1 MRNRISSTEIP
12 GGRVYKVFIYTM
24 RWASIEFLGRRE
36 IQSNKYYQSL
46 KKGKLLFWCH
56 QHSSCLLHLLRP
68 QGSSSRDGRKSCNN
82 CVAGDMHRAPHV
94 QVWKPEH
101 FLRLICLPLSFNFV
115 FHKWLHSPACR
126 GGGHWFS
133 LIKVYLKY
141 KSYGLSILLRLLRL
155 SIQQSLMQK
164 HRNSGLQHK
173 ISTC

>member
-12 GGRVYKVFIYTM
+12 GGRVYTVFIYTM

-46 KKGKLLFWCH
+46 KKDKLLFWCH

-101 FLRLICLPLSFNFV
+101 FLRLICLPFSILYSINDYTALLV
-115 FHKWLHSPACR
+115 
-126 GGGHWFS
+126 GGGGS
-133 LIKVYLKY
+133 LVQLDKSLPKVFLRPKHPSQASQTQYTAISHAKAQ
-141 KSYGLSILLRLLRL
+141 KLRL
-155 SIQQSLMQK
+155 
-164 HRNSGLQHK
+164 
-173 ISTC
+173 TA